1 MANAR
6 SIRNRGKRRKS
17 KVFDLDITSLLDIL
31 VILLVFLLRSYNSS
45 GVVLNVPKGVEL
57 PRSESASLNT
67 TGVMVQVAPDKI
79 WVDDK
84 LIIDNSENGGASARS
99 DRRIIPLYNE
109 LVRKKNE
116 IKLVEKTSPNADKFS
131 GNINLIIDKSI
142 KYTYMKKLML
152 TCAEAGFKSYK
163 FIVLGEDQN

>member
-1 MANAR
+1 MAYTR
-6 SIRNRGKRRKS
+6 SIRNRGKRKKS
-17 KVFDLDITSLLDIL
+17 KVFELDITSLLDIL

-57 PRSESASLNT
+57 PKSESATLNT

-84 LIIDNSENGGASARS
+84 LIIDNSQNGNSSSFS

-163 FIVLGEDQN
+163 FIVLGEEQN